1 MTAGTVRAYSP
12 PQFNRE
18 GRLVV
23 TAEGVRHDDDRARPV
38 TDHVY
43 ELSISESARDDVL
56 AVLDKAR
63 TLLAA
68 GGSPAPEEVSD
79 LPAAATALDL
89 VWHDVRAFAGG
100 DRAAADRIGDAEDL
114 VPFLLKVKETEESV
128 QRERAARQSSALR
141 NVQAALG
148 RFQQS
153 DTVSGII
160 EATPAIVCSLGFDR
174 AIVSRIHESM
184 WVTEAVH
191 VEGDTEWAEKI
202 LEVGRTHPERLVPR
216 LFETEIVRRR
226 RALLVTNVQADPR
239 VHRAVADASGSR
251 SYVAA
256 PIMPRA
262 QVIGFLHADRYFHR
276 GELSDFDRDVLAIF
290 GEGFGYALER
300 AIIVER
306 LAEMR
311 ASVLRHSEGLA
322 SIMNDD
328 WGAGPAFGDS
338 PREPARPAP
347 AQGDDWPS
355 DSRLTR
361 REVDV
366 LKLMAAG
373 DTNARIASKLII
385 SEGTVKSH
393 VKHILRKLC
402 AANRAEAVSIWVN
415 GERSVPAPR

>member
-1 MTAGTVRAYSP
+1 VAVEDAGYD
-12 PQFNRE
+12 
-18 GRLVV
+18 GK
-23 TAEGVRHDDDRARPV
+23 HARPLA
-38 TDHVY
+38 DRVY
-43 ELSISESARDDVL
+43 VSSISESARDDVL
-56 AVLDKAR
+56 AVLDKAQK
-63 TLLAA
+63 LLTFEHLPT
-68 GGSPAPEEVSD
+68 PADVSD
-79 LPAAATALDL
+79 LPTASTALDRI
-89 VWHDVRAFAGG
+89 WHDVRAFTRGDQGAGG
-100 DRAAADRIGDAEDL
+100 RIGDADDL
-114 VPFLLKVKETEESV
+114 VPFLVEVKETGDGV
-128 QRERAARQSSALR
+128 LQERAARQSSTLR
-141 NVQAALG
+141 NVQAALS

-160 EATPAIVCSLGFDR
+160 DATPAIVCTLGFDR

-184 WVTEAVH
+184 WLTEALH
-191 VEGDTEWAEKI
+191 IDGDKEWAEEI
-202 LEVGRTHPERLVPR
+202 LQVGRSHPERLAPG
-216 LFETEIVRRR
+216 LFETEIVRRK
-226 RALLVTNVQADPR
+226 RALRVTNVQQESR

-262 QVIGFLHADRYFHR
+262 QVIGFLHADRYFHQ

-290 GEGFGYALER
+290 SEGFGYALER

-306 LAEMR
+306 LNELR
-311 ASVLRHSEGLA
+311 ESVLRHSEGLA
-322 SIMNDD
+322 SIMNDNLD
-328 WGAGPAFGDS
+328 PEPRLGRQREQPAVT
-338 PREPARPAP
+338 PRAVPQA
-347 AQGDDWPS
+347 DDWPS

-415 GERSVPAPR
+415 GERTVPMPR